1 MERLGKNKELHTN
14 NNNTSVNR
22 NGTSQSATLVLLL
35 NHLEQM
41 WQWILASI
49 VMFITGDIWNI
60 TLHVHTR
67 AYLIGS
73 SIING
78 HKVYSYIASSKLLSD
93 FIGTRGYSIGDLLI
107 YSGVA
112 LFAILAIVLIVKT
125 IRNK

>member
-1 MERLGKNKELHTN
+1 MEILGKSGESHTN
-14 NNNTSVNR
+14 NNNASVNSS
-22 NGTSQSATLVLLL
+22 GTSLSATLVLLL

-41 WQWILASI
+41 WQWILSS
-49 VMFITGDIWNI
+49 VVLFIAGDIWNI

-73 SIING
+73 SVIDG

-93 FIGTRGYSIGDLLI
+93 FIGTQGYSIGDLLI
-107 YSGVA
+107 YSGVS
-112 LFAILAIVLIVKT
+112 LFTILAIVLIVKT

>member
-1 MERLGKNKELHTN
+1 MNKVSVAMVSGVSGKNAEL
-14 NNNTSVNR
+14 
-22 NGTSQSATLVLLL
+22 TLVLLRK
-35 NHLEQM
+35 HFITM

-73 SIING
+73 SVIDG

-93 FIGTRGYSIGDLLI
+93 FIGTQGYSIGDLLI
-107 YSGVA
+107 YSGVS
-112 LFAILAIVLIVKT
+112 LFTILAIVLIVKT